1 MALRSLKNTN
11 VANHST
17 GFRMIR
23 FMKTKAHPTLCL
35 VMLLLTACT
44 ESASLHLMPTPI
56 PTETYVP
63 IATTTLKADGPKGE
77 KSLDLIYAAFGR
89 LSAETPG
96 RYVDDH
102 VGVDHIF
109 ERTDPIIGDHF
120 VFTLHRDLDGDRGK
134 FGDRQRNEI
143 KVHNASDESLK
154 GYKGTKFHYKWKFK
168 ILAGTEFSVRA
179 SHVFQLKMK
188 DGIDSSPIATITIAD
203 VAGVDQL
210 QLRYTP
216 DGLKKEIIN
225 SFPLS
230 SIEDEWLQVNATAYF
245 AHKGQLQLSI
255 TRLSDS
261 AEIMHI
267 NQTSI
272 DMWRTIKK
280 GKVGYVR
287 PKWGFYRFIVDRENL
302 RADEEQIYFADFEI
316 QKIK

>member
-1 MALRSLKNTN
+1 MKNKVRLTPSL
-11 VANHST
+11 A
-17 GFRMIR
+17 
-23 FMKTKAHPTLCL
+23 
-35 VMLLLTACT
+35 MLFLTAST
-44 ESASLHLMPTPI
+44 KPSLSINLTPTAAYISPDAYH
-56 PTETYVP
+56 PLS
-63 IATTTLKADGPKGE
+63 TTTLKADGPGGE
-77 KSLDLIYAAFGR
+77 ETLDLIYAAFGR

-102 VGVDHIF
+102 FGVEHIF
-109 ERTDPIIGDHF
+109 ERIDPEFGNHF

-154 GYKGTKFHYKWKFK
+154 GYKETSFHYSWKFK
-168 ILAGTEFSVRA
+168 ILADTEFSVRA
-179 SHVFQLKMK
+179 SHIFQLKMK

-203 VAGVDQL
+203 VAGIDQL

-216 DGLKKEIIN
+216 DGLKKEIIDAV
-225 SFPLS
+225 PLS
-230 SIEDEWLQVNATAYF
+230 SIQDEWLQVNATAYF
-245 AHKGQLQLSI
+245 AHTGQLQLSI

-261 AEIMHI
+261 TEIMDV

-272 DMWRTIKK
+272 DMWRTIRK

-302 RADEEQIYFADFEI
+302 RADEEHVYFADFKI